1 MKVLKAMAIMAAL
14 TAFAVSCDDK
24 PIAPEQLPAAAQAYL
39 QENYPGSRI
48 LIAKKDYEFLRYTY
62 DVKLDN
68 GLEFSFNKNG
78 LLVDVDD

>member
-1 MKVLKAMAIMAAL
+1 MKRIAILAVLA
-14 TAFAVSCDDK
+14 AFAVSCDDQ
-24 PIAPEQLPAAAQAYL
+24 PIAPEQLPAAAKTYL

-48 LIAKKDYEFLRYTY
+48 LIAKKDYEFPSYRY

-68 GLEFSFNKNG
+68 GLEFTFNKKG

>member
-24 PIAPEQLPAAAQAYL
+24 PIAPEQLPAAAQANL

-48 LIAKKDYEFLRYTY
+48 LIAKKDYEFLRYNY

>member
-1 MKVLKAMAIMAAL
+1 MKSLKRIAILAILAVS
-14 TAFAVSCDDK
+14 AVSCDDT
-24 PIAPEQLPAAAQAYL
+24 PIAPEQLPAAVQTYL

-48 LIAKKDYEFLRYTY
+48 LIAKKDYDFLRYTY
-62 DVKLDN
+62 EVKLDN

>member
-1 MKVLKAMAIMAAL
+1 MKRIFKWAVLASLL
-14 TAFAVSCDDK
+14 TFVFSCDDQ
-24 PIAPEQLPAAAQAYL
+24 PIAPEQLPAAAQTYL

-48 LIAKKDYEFLRYTY
+48 LIAKKDYEFPSYRY

-68 GLEFSFNKNG
+68 GLEFTFNKKG

>member
-14 TAFAVSCDDK
+14 TSFAVSCDDK

>member
-1 MKVLKAMAIMAAL
+1 MNTLKKTAILAIL

-24 PIAPEQLPAAAQAYL
+24 PIAPEQLPVAAQTYL